1 MTFAFCSPIFELF
14 FFFVFVFCFFG
25 IFEGFALGGIQCFL
39 GFWVFSFRFSVF
51 DFGFQR
57 QRGESCEL
65 CLVSASASASLSLP
79 LLLLLVFLGYDL
91 FEFEPRGNKFDDAS
105 KPVRPSS
112 HIKVALIFIYNFF
125 RL

>member
-1 MTFAFCSPIFELF
+1 M
-14 FFFVFVFCFFG
+14 
-25 IFEGFALGGIQCFL
+25 GGIQCFL

-65 CLVSASASASLSLP
+65 CLVSASVSASASLSPPLP
-79 LLLLLVFLGYDL
+79 LLLLLVFFGYDL

-112 HIKVALIFIYNFF
+112 HIKVAFIFIYNFF
-125 RL
+125 

>member
-1 MTFAFCSPIFELF
+1 M
-14 FFFVFVFCFFG
+14 FFG
-25 IFEGFALGGIQCFL
+25 FL
-39 GFWVFSFRFSVF
+39 GFQFSVF

-65 CLVSASASASLSLP
+65 CLFSASASASLSLP
-79 LLLLLVFLGYDL
+79 PPLPLLLLLLVFFGYDL

>member
-1 MTFAFCSPIFELF
+1 M
-14 FFFVFVFCFFG
+14 FFG
-25 IFEGFALGGIQCFL
+25 FL
-39 GFWVFSFRFSVF
+39 GFRFSVF

-65 CLVSASASASLSLP
+65 CLVSASASASLPPPLP
-79 LLLLLVFLGYDL
+79 LLLLLVFFGYDL

>member
-1 MTFAFCSPIFELF
+1 M
-14 FFFVFVFCFFG
+14 FFG
-25 IFEGFALGGIQCFL
+25 FL
-39 GFWVFSFRFSVF
+39 GFQFSVF

-65 CLVSASASASLSLP
+65 CLVSASASASLSPPLP
-79 LLLLLVFLGYDL
+79 LLLLLVFFGYDL

>member
-1 MTFAFCSPIFELF
+1 M
-14 FFFVFVFCFFG
+14 
-25 IFEGFALGGIQCFL
+25 GGIQCFL
-39 GFWVFSFRFSVF
+39 GFWVYSFQFSVF

-65 CLVSASASASLSLP
+65 CLVSASASPSLSLPLP
-79 LLLLLVFLGYDL
+79 LLLLLLLVFFGYDL